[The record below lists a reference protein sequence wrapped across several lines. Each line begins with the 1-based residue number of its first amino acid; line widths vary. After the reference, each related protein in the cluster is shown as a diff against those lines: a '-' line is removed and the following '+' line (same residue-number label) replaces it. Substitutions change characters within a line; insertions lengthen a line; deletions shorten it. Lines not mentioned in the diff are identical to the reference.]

1 MHRYRPDTHRYAQI
15 CTYIDPI
22 HTDTSRYLRIWTDM
36 NRYTHIPRYIQYLYG
51 YRSDIYVYVPG
62 VHRCALIYT
71 DIHMFLYQ
79 SPCTIWDYSLRNEGQ
94 KGSMLWAWHL
104 WQGWRAGIG
113 QPPLLHQFLGHVIA
127 PAIDH
132 VIAPAWPGPPGYCG
146 YISFVACDSA
156 KTLATPSQLNCMHCL
171 PCCFA

>member
-1 MHRYRPDTHRYAQI
+1 
-15 CTYIDPI
+15 
-22 HTDTSRYLRIWTDM
+22 M

-71 DIHMFLYQ
+71 DMHMFLYQ

-113 QPPLLHQFLGHVIA
+113 QPPLLHQLLGHDLAHRPCHSSCLTRLHLFCSVWFSKDNPFQLA
-127 PAIDH
+127 LHALSALLLCLAILECCLIYTYMNRYRHIYTD
-132 VIAPAWPGPPGYCG
+132 
-146 YISFVACDSA
+146 
-156 KTLATPSQLNCMHCL
+156 MHRYAQICTDKD
-171 PCCFA
+171 PYPII